1 MSKTAHD
8 PLWFLPPNREIGP
21 FRFSSVLGVGGKT
34 LLLSVVDQEGRPF
47 GMKIPVQESY
57 QDSTWRG
64 RFDREVQILRQ
75 LAGPAFPMLRA
86 FGRYNAGDHRN
97 IPYIV
102 TALPIGPTLR
112 EVIAQRRATAVRP
125 DIHGAPFLL
134 RSLAE
139 ALSEAHERGIIHR
152 NLRPDKIAI
161 SGQQVQILDF
171 LLGLAHQDDDEDGE
185 ELGANFGGDLTRDK
199 DFLGTPDY
207 IAPEQARSPHNV
219 DARADLYSLGLILFE
234 YLTYDRP
241 FGQSQS
247 VLDALSQHLTR
258 DVPPP
263 SSRIG
268 EIPRDLDQIILKLT
282 RRRPDERY
290 QSADEVIRAVDDM
303 MQARRGAT
311 VTHVCYAP
319 ASGKLGPYRIR
330 EATAVT
336 GKTALLRAEDS
347 RGRSFVAKVPT
358 QSGAKSPS
366 YLEHFRREVDI
377 LHEVAGPLFP
387 VLRASGTY
395 DTADYQG
402 LPFLVVDTPSGL
414 TIREVI
420 DQRRTR
426 SVGPDIEGA
435 PRLLR
440 KLALLLGEVHAK
452 GIFPCHVRP
461 DSVAVHEGNVQLLEF
476 VLAQGADNESV
487 SAAGATSALASYAA
501 PEQLAR
507 DQVLDER
514 VDLFALGVLLYE
526 YLTFEL
532 PYGLVTSRQEALL
545 RLMSQTPLL
554 PSARNPAIPP
564 ALEALVMR
572 LLARNRDDRPHGA
585 YAVAREAL
593 AL

>member
-1 MSKTAHD
+1 MSKTTRD

-21 FRFSSVLGVGGKT
+21 FRFSSVVGVGGKT

-57 QDSTWRG
+57 QDPTWRG

-75 LAGPAFPMLRA
+75 LVGPAFPMLRA
-86 FGRYNAGDHRN
+86 FGRYNAGDHKN

-102 TALPIGPTLR
+102 TTLPIGPTLR
-112 EVIAQRRATAVRP
+112 EIIAQRRATAVRP
-125 DIHGAPFLL
+125 DIYGAPFLL

-139 ALSEAHERGIIHR
+139 ALSEVHERGIIHR

-161 SGQQVQILDF
+161 GGHRVQILDF
-171 LLGLAHQDDDEDGE
+171 LLGLAHQSEGENSE
-185 ELGANFGGDLTRDK
+185 ELGANFGGDPTREK

-247 VLDALSQHLTR
+247 ILDALSQHLTQ

-263 SSRIG
+263 SSRIS

-282 RRRPDERY
+282 RRHPNERY

-319 ASGKLGPYRIR
+319 ANGMLGPYRIR

-347 RGRSFVAKVPT
+347 RGRSFIAKVPT

-366 YLEHFRREVDI
+366 YLEHFRREIDL

-395 DTADYQG
+395 DTTEDKG

-414 TIREVI
+414 TIREII

-452 GIFPCHVRP
+452 GIFPCHIRP

-501 PEQLAR
+501 PEQLVR
-507 DQVLDER
+507 DQILDER

-532 PYGLVTSRQEALL
+532 PYGLVTSRQEAHL
-545 RLMSQTPLL
+545 RLMSQTPPL

-564 ALEALVMR
+564 PLEALVMR
-572 LLARNRDDRPHGA
+572 LLARNRDDRPPSA

>member
-1 MSKTAHD
+1 
-8 PLWFLPPNREIGP
+8 
-21 FRFSSVLGVGGKT
+21 
-34 LLLSVVDQEGRPF
+34 
-47 GMKIPVQESY
+47 
-57 QDSTWRG
+57 
-64 RFDREVQILRQ
+64 
-75 LAGPAFPMLRA
+75 
-86 FGRYNAGDHRN
+86 
-97 IPYIV
+97 
-102 TALPIGPTLR
+102 
-112 EVIAQRRATAVRP
+112 
-125 DIHGAPFLL
+125 
-134 RSLAE
+134 
-139 ALSEAHERGIIHR
+139 
-152 NLRPDKIAI
+152 
-161 SGQQVQILDF
+161 
-171 LLGLAHQDDDEDGE
+171 
-185 ELGANFGGDLTRDK
+185 
-199 DFLGTPDY
+199 
-207 IAPEQARSPHNV
+207 
-219 DARADLYSLGLILFE
+219 
-234 YLTYDRP
+234 
-241 FGQSQS
+241 
-247 VLDALSQHLTR
+247 
-258 DVPPP
+258 
-263 SSRIG
+263 
-268 EIPRDLDQIILKLT
+268 
-282 RRRPDERY
+282 
-290 QSADEVIRAVDDM
+290 VDDM